1 MKINKKLTMAGAF
14 ARDTNGDYYIFYG
27 EGVGETVHSAPNM
40 ALVKYSSAGKELDT
54 FWLDAYPS
62 DSFNGVKMPFAWAN
76 CKLEISG
83 DMVAVYFGRR
93 MFKSDDGLNHQS
105 SCGFILDKNTFKR
118 LTTSRTVTPYSSHS
132 FDQFILAENGDFV
145 FVDLG
150 DAYPRAFR
158 FSKVTDRAQARQQK
172 DSFTFEGETGNNN
185 TGASLGGLAKTSNG
199 YIFAGVYGAIS
210 GSDRNLLVMT
220 MDKNLNNISS
230 PIWLTNFDGNKNTVV
245 NPKIVQ
251 VGSNKYLLL
260 WELVCKEN
268 GNTVG
273 TFTYSALIDESGR
286 LLTNPTQV
294 DAPINAYDTLRY
306 NGATQKAYW
315 SAIIKDSST
324 ASSQP
329 TANLY
334 AFDPQL
340 ANTVPARGVTLTRA
354 AGTICTKYGQGV
366 SPYEGFDKMKLVA
379 SVSPA
384 NTANKKLIW
393 TSSNTQVATV
403 DKDGIVQGGYT
414 EGTVTITAK
423 TVDGGYTASC
433 QITVVKA
440 NQQALK
446 QNNSSVVFQENR
458 LYMGMPI
465 IIRNDR
471 IFYPFREILENMG
484 ATVSWDAVTRTA
496 IGELNGNRVEFQYI

>member
-1 MKINKKLTMAGAF
+1 M
-14 ARDTNGDYYIFYG
+14 
-27 EGVGETVHSAPNM
+27 
-40 ALVKYSSAGKELDT
+40 
-54 FWLDAYPS
+54 
-62 DSFNGVKMPFAWAN
+62 
-76 CKLEISG
+76 
-83 DMVAVYFGRR
+83 
-93 MFKSDDGLNHQS
+93 
-105 SCGFILDKNTFKR
+105 
-118 LTTSRTVTPYSSHS
+118 
-132 FDQFILAENGDFV
+132 
-145 FVDLG
+145 
-150 DAYPRAFR
+150 
-158 FSKVTDRAQARQQK
+158 
-172 DSFTFEGETGNNN
+172 
-185 TGASLGGLAKTSNG
+185 AKTSNG

-210 GSDRNLLVMT
+210 GSDRNLFVMT
-220 MDKNLNNISS
+220 MDKNLNSISS
-230 PIWLTNFDGNKNTVV
+230 PIWLTNFDGNKNTVA

-268 GNTVG
+268 VNTVG

-294 DAPINAYDTLRY
+294 DAPINTYDTLRY
-306 NGATQKAYW
+306 NVATQKAYW
-315 SAIIKDSST
+315 AAIIKDSST
-324 ASSQP
+324 ANSQP

-334 AFDPQL
+334 AFDPRL
-340 ANTVPARGVTLTRA
+340 ANTVPATGVTLTRT
-354 AGTICTKYGQGV
+354 AGTICTRYSQGV
-366 SPYEGFDKMKLVA
+366 SPYEGFDKMKLTA

-414 EGTVTITAK
+414 EGIVTITAK
-423 TVDGGYTASC
+423 TVDGDYTASC

-440 NQQALK
+440 NQQVLK
-446 QNNSSVVFQENR
+446 QNNSSVIFQENR

-484 ATVSWDAVTRTA
+484 ATVSWDADTRTA
-496 IGELNGNRVEFQYI
+496 IGELNGNRVEFQVDSNTYKVNGATRTMDTGVMPFISIDRTYIPIRYAAEGLGFKVEWDAADRTVYID